1 MRASALLAKSEERK
15 ANCISLFPGGTPSMR
30 EIVATDNA
38 PKAIGPYSQAIK
50 ANGFI
55 FVSGQIA
62 FDPATQQIID
72 GDVAA
77 QTDRVLQNLSAIL
90 AAAGSSLAQVVK
102 TSVFLKNM
110 SDFAAMNEVY
120 ARRFPDAPPA
130 RSTVAAAGL
139 PRDVLVEIDVIALG

>member
-1 MRASALLAKSEERK
+1 MRQV
-15 ANCISLFPGGTPSMR
+15 
-30 EIVATDNA
+30 VATDNA

-77 QTDRVLQNLSAIL
+77 QTERVLQNLSAIL
-90 AAAGSSLAQVVK
+90 TAAGSSLAQVMK
-102 TSVFLKNM
+102 TTVFLKYMDN
-110 SDFAAMNEVY
+110 FGAMNEVY
-120 ARRFPDAPPA
+120 ARYFGDAPPA

-139 PRDVLVEIDVIALG
+139 PRDVLVEIDVIALAG

>member
-1 MRASALLAKSEERK
+1 MRQV
-15 ANCISLFPGGTPSMR
+15 
-30 EIVATDNA
+30 VATDNA

-50 ANGFI
+50 ANGFV

-90 AAAGSSLAQVVK
+90 TAAGSSVAQVVK
-102 TSVFLKNM
+102 TSVFLKYM
-110 SDFAAMNEVY
+110 ADFGAMNEVY
-120 ARRFPDAPPA
+120 ARYFGDAPPA

-139 PRDVLVEIDVIALG
+139 PRDVLVEIDVIALAS

>member
-1 MRASALLAKSEERK
+1 MRQV
-15 ANCISLFPGGTPSMR
+15 
-30 EIVATDNA
+30 VATDNA

-77 QTDRVLQNLSAIL
+77 QTDRVIQNLSAIL
-90 AAAGSSLAQVVK
+90 TAAGSSLAQVVK
-102 TSVFLKNM
+102 TTVFLKYMDN
-110 SDFAAMNEVY
+110 FGAMNEVY
-120 ARRFPDAPPA
+120 ARYFGDAPPA

-139 PRDVLVEIDVIALG
+139 PRDVLVEIDVIALA

>member
-1 MRASALLAKSEERK
+1 MRQV
-15 ANCISLFPGGTPSMR
+15 
-30 EIVATDNA
+30 VATDNA

-50 ANGFI
+50 ANGFV

-62 FDPATQQIID
+62 LDPGTQQLID

-77 QTDRVLQNLSAIL
+77 QTERVLQNLSAIL
-90 AAAGSSLAQVVK
+90 TAAGSSLAQVVK
-102 TSVFLKNM
+102 TTVFLKYMDN
-110 SDFAAMNEVY
+110 FGAMNEVY
-120 ARRFPDAPPA
+120 ARYFGDAPPA

>member
-1 MRASALLAKSEERK
+1 MRQV
-15 ANCISLFPGGTPSMR
+15 
-30 EIVATDNA
+30 VATNDA

-77 QTDRVLQNLSAIL
+77 QTERVLQNLAAIL
-90 AAAGSSLAQVVK
+90 TAGGSSLAQVVK
-102 TSVFLKNM
+102 TTVFLKHM
-110 SDFAAMNEVY
+110 GDFAAMNEVY
-120 ARRFPDAPPA
+120 GRHFPDAPPA

-139 PRDVLVEIDVIALG
+139 PRDVLVEIDVIAMG

>member
-1 MRASALLAKSEERK
+1 MRQV
-15 ANCISLFPGGTPSMR
+15 
-30 EIVATDNA
+30 VATQDA
-38 PKAIGPYSQAIK
+38 PQAIGPYSQAIK
-50 ANGFI
+50 ANGFV

-90 AAAGSSLAQVVK
+90 TAAGSSVAQVVK
-102 TSVFLKNM
+102 TSVFLKYM
-110 SDFAAMNEVY
+110 ADFGAMNEVY
-120 ARRFPDAPPA
+120 ARYFGDAPPA

-139 PRDVLVEIDVIALG
+139 PRDVLVEIDVIALAS

>member
-1 MRASALLAKSEERK
+1 MRQV
-15 ANCISLFPGGTPSMR
+15 I
-30 EIVATDNA
+30 ATDDA

-50 ANGFI
+50 ANGFV

-62 FDPATQQIID
+62 IDPATQQLID

-77 QTDRVLQNLSAIL
+77 QTERVLQNLSAIL
-90 AAAGSSLAQVVK
+90 TAAGSSPAEVVK
-102 TSVFLKNM
+102 TSVFLKSM

-120 ARRFPDAPPA
+120 ARYFPADPPA

-139 PRDVLVEIDVIALG
+139 PRDVLVEIDVVALSS

>member
-1 MRASALLAKSEERK
+1 MRQV
-15 ANCISLFPGGTPSMR
+15 
-30 EIVATDNA
+30 VATDNA

-102 TSVFLKNM
+102 TTVFLKYMDN
-110 SDFAAMNEVY
+110 FGAMNEVY
-120 ARRFPDAPPA
+120 ARYFGDAPPA

>member
-1 MRASALLAKSEERK
+1 MRQVIAS
-15 ANCISLFPGGTPSMR
+15 
-30 EIVATDNA
+30 DNA

-62 FDPATQQIID
+62 FDPATQQIVD

-90 AAAGSSLAQVVK
+90 TAAGSSLAQVVK
-102 TSVFLKNM
+102 TSVFLKYMDN
-110 SDFAAMNEVY
+110 FGAMNEVY
-120 ARRFPDAPPA
+120 ARYFPTDPPA

-139 PRDVLVEIDVIALG
+139 PRDVLVEIDVIALAI